1 MLYLALFRVSNIRS
15 PERTMRN
22 TDWPPAEIH
31 RIARTSGK
39 PLEVECAEA
48 FLAANWTARLG
59 SYYADGALNVPRELD
74 VLAEKSVKLDS
85 VTGVTARVRALV
97 SCRGFPEERSPLL
110 YSVSG
115 TSVPSY
121 EPRLFVEHRGPWA
134 LELGSQPYGP
144 LPTLE
149 IESARHVL
157 EFADLTT
164 ARPIVAF
171 DMIER
176 TETKAKNKN
185 DAPLVTY
192 ARMKDGDSSL
202 FKAVDSAIKAAF
214 FWRQEDYQSGVGFVT
229 VNVPVCM
236 LSCRFW
242 DACIDRGNVNQPEVF
257 SKGWMVNLYPAHPH
271 AKELMCLV
279 WSADQ
284 LAALTTALDGLFRWF
299 ADEMNNA
306 YRSSKPG

>member
-1 MLYLALFRVSNIRS
+1 
-15 PERTMRN
+15 MRN

-48 FLAANWTARLG
+48 FLAASWTARLG
-59 SYYADGALNVPRELD
+59 SYYADGALDVPRELD
-74 VLAEKSVKLDS
+74 VLAEKSVKLDV

-110 YSVSG
+110 YSVSR

-121 EPRLFVEHRGPWA
+121 EPRLFVEHRGPWV

-149 IESARHVL
+149 VKSALHIL
-157 EFADLTT
+157 ELSDLMT

-176 TETKAKNKN
+176 TETIRTRN
-185 DAPLVTY
+185 DVPQPPVVAYT
-192 ARMKDGDSSL
+192 RMK
-202 FKAVDSAIKAAF
+202 
-214 FWRQEDYQSGVGFVT
+214 
-229 VNVPVCM
+229 
-236 LSCRFW
+236 
-242 DACIDRGNVNQPEVF
+242 
-257 SKGWMVNLYPAHPH
+257 GW
-271 AKELMCLV
+271 
-279 WSADQ
+279 
-284 LAALTTALDGLFRWF
+284 
-299 ADEMNNA
+299 
-306 YRSSKPG
+306 

>member
-1 MLYLALFRVSNIRS
+1 
-15 PERTMRN
+15 MRN

-48 FLAANWTARLG
+48 FLAAGWTARLG
-59 SYYADGALNVPRELD
+59 SYYADGALDVPRELD
-74 VLAEKSVKLDS
+74 VLAEKSVNLDGA
-85 VTGVTARVRALV
+85 TGVTARVRTLI
-97 SCRGFPEERSPLL
+97 SCRGFAAERSPLL

-144 LPTLE
+144 LPALE
-149 IESARHVL
+149 TKSANRAL

-176 TETKAKNKN
+176 TETIRIKK
-185 DAPLVTY
+185 DGPQPPVVTY

-214 FWRQEDYQSGVGFVT
+214 FWRQEDYQNGVGFVT
-229 VNVPVCM
+229 VNVPVCL
-236 LSCRFW
+236 LSCPFW
-242 DACIDRGNVNQPEVF
+242 DACIDRGHVDQPEVF
-257 SKGWMVNLYPAHPH
+257 SKGWMVNLFPARPH

-284 LAALTTALDGLFRWF
+284 LAALITALDGLFTWF